1 MAGDTVIVDVAPD
14 PAVSVTVVGF
24 SSGVGP
30 PAEIVAESET
40 EPENPLTLV
49 RVIVDVLLVPACN
62 IRDDGLAT
70 IEKSP
75 VEEKET
81 VVCADGQPAQVAYIV
96 AVPRLEDLIVTEQEP
111 LLPVVQVE
119 EERVPRVVENDI

>member
-75 VEEKET
+75 VEGN
-81 VVCADGQPAQVAYIV
+81 CCL
-96 AVPRLEDLIVTEQEP
+96 R
-111 LLPVVQVE
+111 
-119 EERVPRVVENDI
+119 

>member
-30 PAEIVAESET
+30 PAEIVAESDT
-40 EPENPLTLV
+40 EPENPPPLV
-49 RVIVDVLLVPACN
+49 RVIVDVPLVPACN
-62 IRDDGLAT
+62 VRDDGFATTEKLAA
-70 IEKSP
+70 
-75 VEEKET
+75 KET
-81 VVCADGQPAQVAYIV
+81 VVCADGQPAQVADIV
-96 AVPRLEDLIVTEQEP
+96 AVPTLEDLIVTEQEP